1 MIPDTQS
8 EGSDC
13 MYSSIHVYIIV
24 YFCTLASQ
32 WLSLINDRANG
43 KYFQSRYEWTSDW
56 YRQTANYPK
65 SFVQLSNKWPK
76 FPAWKWQ
83 YFIYILQEVLMV
95 KNRNWEWHRRV
106 DEWCSG
112 TSDIS
117 IHTHSGLIWTEY
129 KLYAYTLAMFSFYWF
144 LLESLLKLFVASNRF
159 ILSAFVCKLKC
170 SLNKVGTRGDG
181 CIHTNGIV
189 ERGTWWKCFVVL
201 FRQAIS
207 PQLR

>member
-1 MIPDTQS
+1 MIERTENIFKVDTS
-8 EGSDC
+8 ERPIGTDRQRTIQNPLFNYQINDQNSQPENDNISFISCKRFWWSRIGTGSDT
-13 MYSSIHVYIIV
+13 V
-24 YFCTLASQ
+24 ASM
-32 WLSLINDRANG
+32 NG
-43 KYFQSRYEWTSDW
+43 VREPATYRY
-56 YRQTANYPK
+56 
-65 SFVQLSNKWPK
+65 
-76 FPAWKWQ
+76 
-83 YFIYILQEVLMV
+83 
-95 KNRNWEWHRRV
+95 
-106 DEWCSG
+106 
-112 TSDIS
+112 
-117 IHTHSGLIWTEY
+117 THSGLIWTEY

-170 SLNKVGTRGDG
+170 SLNKVGTWGDG